1 MSALLSGRGLRLS
14 FGPTSALDGVDLDV
28 AAGELVAVM
37 GPSGSGK
44 STLLHVLAG
53 ILVPDAGEVHLDGE
67 CVSGWPDRRR
77 AALRLRRYGFVF
89 QFGDL
94 VPELTLAENVAL
106 PLELTGTGRRE
117 ARRKAG
123 DMLASLGLDGEG
135 GRRAGE
141 VSGGQLQR
149 AAVGRALVQRPAV
162 LFADEPTGALD
173 TLTGEAVLEQLVT
186 LARRHDSAVVLV
198 THEARVAAYA
208 DREVILRDGRM
219 TGEPEPATAVP
230 TGRHGVP
237 WR

>member
-14 FGPTSALDGVDLDV
+14 FGPTPALDGVDLDV

-53 ILVPDAGEVHLDGE
+53 ILVPDAGEVHLGRE

-117 ARRKAG
+117 ARRQAG

>member
-14 FGPTSALDGVDLDV
+14 FGPTPALDGVDFDV

-117 ARRKAG
+117 ARRQAG